1 MNMFTDCLLEI
12 HLFNGSYKS
21 ILKQLNYE
29 GIKFSETELFSSS
42 TPQIVLGIFDLLKT
56 ATIWSSLAT
65 ILVTWIKSKYGRKVA
80 ITNKDKSII
89 QIEGMSISDIERLLK
104 NSCIISVFES
114 NEKESMDE
122 NKDI

>member
-56 ATIWSSLAT
+56 ATI
-65 ILVTWIKSKYGRKVA
+65 
-80 ITNKDKSII
+80 
-89 QIEGMSISDIERLLK
+89 
-104 NSCIISVFES
+104 
-114 NEKESMDE
+114 
-122 NKDI
+122 